1 MLWAFGGNA
10 IEEVLVIF
18 KDICMLSIQFLSLVF
33 KILMIWIK
41 SVLGETL

>member
-1 MLWAFGGNA
+1 MLWTFGGNA
-10 IEEVLVIF
+10 IEGEVLVIF

-41 SVLGETL
+41 SVLG